1 MSDYETDILEWSSQ
15 QAALLRR
22 LATGE
27 RLNAPPDWANIIDE
41 VEAVGRSEL
50 RAVESLLTQVMLH
63 RLKVQAWPDSRGV
76 PHWRREMESFL
87 RDARADYTPSMRGRV
102 DVARLYA
109 RALAHLPDWMDDVP
123 ALPVPE
129 LCPVTLD
136 QPLTEGVVGQ
146 AGAPT

>member
-1 MSDYETDILEWSSQ
+1 M
-15 QAALLRR
+15 
-22 LATGE
+22 
-27 RLNAPPDWANIIDE
+27 
-41 VEAVGRSEL
+41 
-50 RAVESLLTQVMLH
+50 
-63 RLKVQAWPDSRGV
+63 
-76 PHWRREMESFL
+76 
-87 RDARADYTPSMRGRV
+87 
-102 DVARLYA
+102 YA